1 METLKRTATLRAA
14 VAAARSEGRGPI
26 ALVPTMG
33 NLHDGHLALLS
44 AARKQAGT
52 VVASIFVNPLQFGAG
67 DDFDRYPRTLARD
80 QALLT
85 EAGVDL
91 LFAPDE
97 QQMYPHGRAITQV
110 IVKQLSEV
118 LCGASRPGHFAG
130 VTTVVAMLLHMVAP
144 DIAVFGAKDY
154 QQLVLIR
161 RMVADLHFPV
171 EIAGVST
178 VRATDGLALS
188 SRNQYLDADE
198 RVRAPALYRAL
209 CAAAQAVT
217 AGDRDYERIEAEGQ
231 RRLDAAGFQVDYFAV
246 RTEELR
252 LPCPDDQQLRILA
265 AARLGAARLID
276 NLTVEAV
283 AASRG

>member
-188 SRNQYLDADE
+188 
-198 RVRAPALYRAL
+198 
-209 CAAAQAVT
+209 
-217 AGDRDYERIEAEGQ
+217 
-231 RRLDAAGFQVDYFAV
+231 
-246 RTEELR
+246 
-252 LPCPDDQQLRILA
+252 
-265 AARLGAARLID
+265 
-276 NLTVEAV
+276 
-283 AASRG
+283 